1 MASPDR
7 VGVWRASV
15 RFGLLLSYSRFD
27 LTDGVRSRRSAP
39 YSKPRFDP
47 EKMLG
52 HGSAKVGNA
61 TGSGPQTEIAGLPH
75 PGHLRSVGRLAQYP
89 RKQSLVSSRRHVET
103 ESIQYRASRTNLHR
117 LPVERTIINS
127 PHRVIPFVRSG
138 IRRYAPTA
146 TTSWRDGLSSC
157 SWSSYPAE
165 SRNVG

>member
-7 VGVWRASV
+7 VGVWRGSV

-39 YSKPRFDP
+39 YLKPRFDP

-75 PGHLRSVGRLAQYP
+75 PARCGRC
-89 RKQSLVSSRRHVET
+89 
-103 ESIQYRASRTNLHR
+103 R
-117 LPVERTIINS
+117 LPAYKELKVVFDS
-127 PHRVIPFVRSG
+127 
-138 IRRYAPTA
+138 TA
-146 TTSWRDGLSSC
+146 L
-157 SWSSYPAE
+157 
-165 SRNVG
+165 